1 MMFPGLTSVVGSYS
15 NFVSTI
21 ASVAL
26 FIHLSEEEV
35 TRRFEVID
43 LERQNSSQE
52 KKKSFL

>member
-21 ASVAL
+21 ASIAL

-43 LERQNSSQE
+43 LER
-52 KKKSFL
+52 